1 MKFNEFLQGVY
12 SLCSLQ
18 INKKDFLNIISENFL
33 KDSTIDGFKLLT
45 LSSDYHYKIYCGS
58 KNLSKKYA
66 KYLYNNRDID
76 KFCDF
81 LREQFEVS
89 NTIDMAE
96 NWLKNNNITY
106 SIQNIEYYFAI
117 QLEHILENL
126 ITSNS
131 LDDDNRYEI
140 SNKDKKIIEDI
151 KKLTSNLSSPIHIDI
166 PKEITSPEDLYIN
179 ELMAAYADAENLEIF
194 TVNDFSIYSKY
205 KEDLE
210 ERRIDY
216 FAAESIRV
224 STRELDNQFNILK
237 NETYEG
243 IKDTYKKRYV
253 NGYERMLT
261 VMEKVVDLRISTDYI
276 LGFSTNWLN
285 NKIKKGVCHHLV
297 NDSKLKWIKK

>member
-1 MKFNEFLQGVY
+1 
-12 SLCSLQ
+12 
-18 INKKDFLNIISENFL
+18 
-33 KDSTIDGFKLLT
+33 
-45 LSSDYHYKIYCGS
+45 
-58 KNLSKKYA
+58 
-66 KYLYNNRDID
+66 
-76 KFCDF
+76 
-81 LREQFEVS
+81 
-89 NTIDMAE
+89 MAE
-96 NWLKNNNITY
+96 NWLKNNNINY

-131 LDDDNRYEI
+131 LDSDNRYEI

-179 ELMAAYADAENLEIF
+179 ELIAAYADAENLEIF
-194 TVNDFSIYSKY
+194 TANDFSIYSEY

-243 IKDTYKKRYV
+243 IKDTCKKRYV